1 MNLCLSRTFLDP
13 GGANPEC
20 EPGFCTLVSIFI
32 FHSMG
37 PKVVGPSHWLKIH
50 PNAVFLL
57 WTALALLYPLRFQRQ
72 ADGLQL
78 LDMGPFAVECHL
90 D

>member
-1 MNLCLSRTFLDP
+1 
-13 GGANPEC
+13 
-20 EPGFCTLVSIFI
+20 
-32 FHSMG
+32 MG
-37 PKVVGPSHWLKIH
+37 PKVVGPSNWLKIH

-57 WTALALLYPLRFQRQ
+57 WTALALLHPLRFQRQ